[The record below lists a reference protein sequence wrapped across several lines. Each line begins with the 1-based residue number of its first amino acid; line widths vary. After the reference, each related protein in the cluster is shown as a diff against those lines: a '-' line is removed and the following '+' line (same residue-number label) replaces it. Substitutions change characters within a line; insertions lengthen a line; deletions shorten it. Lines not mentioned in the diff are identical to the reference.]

1 MKRVLIVDAPPL
13 FREYLKDKLVNEKIT
28 VDCASGS
35 RDAFTKMIS
44 TLPDLM
50 IVDAPD
56 QLSQLFDL
64 LEMKRKDPNASKI
77 PVILTGPVLNRE
89 SIAKLPYY
97 NVIKYFNKPIK
108 FDVFFESIGKL
119 LRIALSI
126 DTTPS
131 ILELHLNDN
140 IIFIEIAQGLNREK
154 IALLKYKLTEMIDGN
169 KLSKPKVV
177 IMLTDLKL
185 TFVDGANLEFLFDN
199 VIADERIQ
207 PKNVKI
213 LSFDAFTK
221 ELIDGHPAYTGME
234 VVENLS
240 SVLSSLVEGVGDVT
254 ETITDR
260 ILSATDDT
268 SEGSVQM
275 RFYSEGGIT
284 NDDEEDTEPRDP
296 SLISV
301 AVVDDDQITRNL
313 LKAAFQA
320 HQVETELFDSGLEF
334 LVSTK
339 HKTFD
344 LVILDIFMP
353 GVSGLDILTTLRQNK
368 YMSPVIIYSSATQRD
383 AVVQALSLGAKS
395 FIAKPMKPEVIVQKA
410 LEVLHS
416 L

>member
-44 TLPDLM
+44 QLPDLM
-50 IVDAPD
+50 IIDAPEN
-56 QLSQLFDL
+56 LGPLFEF
-64 LEMKRKDPNASKI
+64 LETKRKDPNASQI
-77 PVILTGPVLNRE
+77 PVILTGPELSRE

-108 FDVFFESIGKL
+108 FDVFFESIGKI
-119 LRIALSI
+119 LRITLSI

-169 KLSKPKVV
+169 KLTKPKVV

-199 VIADERIQ
+199 VVADERIL
-207 PKNVKI
+207 PKNVKV

-221 ELIDGHPAYTGME
+221 ELIDGHPAYTGIE

-240 SVLSSLVEGVGDVT
+240 SVLASLVEGVGDVT

-275 RFYSEGGIT
+275 RFYSESGVAK
-284 NDDEEDTEPRDP
+284 DEENVEERDP

-301 AVVDDDQITRNL
+301 AIVDDDQITRNL
-313 LKAAFQA
+313 LKAAFQQ
-320 HQVETELFDSGLEF
+320 HQVESELFDSGLEF

-368 YMSPVIIYSSATQRD
+368 YPSPVIIYSSATQRD
-383 AVVQALSLGAKS
+383 AVIQALSLGAKS

>member
-56 QLSQLFDL
+56 VLGDLFEF
-64 LEMKRKDPNASKI
+64 LETKRKDPNAAKI

-108 FDVFFESIGKL
+108 FDVFFESIGKI

-169 KLSKPKVV
+169 KLNKPKVV

-199 VIADERIQ
+199 VIADERIM

-221 ELIDGHPAYTGME
+221 ELIDGHPAYNGME

-240 SVLSSLVEGVGDVT
+240 SVLSSLVEGVGDVA

-275 RFYSEGGIT
+275 RFYAESGVA
-284 NDDEEDTEPRDP
+284 DAEEEKERGDS

-301 AVVDDDQITRNL
+301 AIVDDDQITRNL
-313 LKAAFQA
+313 LKAAFQQ
-320 HQVETELFDSGLEF
+320 HQVDSELFDSGLEF

-368 YMSPVIIYSSATQRD
+368 YASPVIIYSSATQRD
-383 AVVQALSLGAKS
+383 AVIQALSLGAKS
-395 FIAKPMKPEVIVQKA
+395 FIAKPMKPEIIVQKA

>member
-50 IVDAPD
+50 IIDAPD
-56 QLSQLFDL
+56 DMGIIFDFL
-64 LEMKRKDPNASKI
+64 DMKRKDPNASQI
-77 PVILTGPVLNRE
+77 PVILTGPVLSRE
-89 SIAKLPYY
+89 SVAKLPYF

-108 FDVFFESIGKL
+108 FDVFFESIGKV

-177 IMLTDLKL
+177 IMLTDLRL
-185 TFVDGANLEFLFDN
+185 SFVDGANLEFLFDN
-199 VIADERIQ
+199 VIADERIL

-213 LSFDAFTK
+213 LSFDEFTK
-221 ELIDGHPAYTGME
+221 ELIDGHPAYTGMS

-260 ILSATDDT
+260 ILSATDDS

-275 RFYSEGGIT
+275 RFYAEGVVADNDESEKKL
-284 NDDEEDTEPRDP
+284 DT
-296 SLISV
+296 SLISI
-301 AVVDDDQITRNL
+301 AIVDDDQITRNL

-368 YMSPVIIYSSATQRD
+368 YNSPVIIYSSATQRE
-383 AVVQALSLGAKS
+383 AVIQALSLGAKS
-395 FIAKPMKPEVIVQKA
+395 FIAKPMKPEIVVQKA

>member
-56 QLSQLFDL
+56 VLGDLFEF
-64 LEMKRKDPNASKI
+64 LETKRKDPNAAKI

-108 FDVFFESIGKL
+108 FDVFFESIGKI

-169 KLSKPKVV
+169 KLNKPKVV

-199 VIADERIQ
+199 VIADERIL

-213 LSFDAFTK
+213 LSFDTFTK

-240 SVLSSLVEGVGDVT
+240 SVLSSLVEGVGDVA

-275 RFYSEGGIT
+275 RFYAESGVA
-284 NDDEEDTEPRDP
+284 DVEEEQERGDS

-301 AVVDDDQITRNL
+301 AIVDDDQITRNL
-313 LKAAFQA
+313 LKAAFQQ
-320 HQVETELFDSGLEF
+320 HQVDSELFDSGLDF

-368 YMSPVIIYSSATQRD
+368 YPSPVIIYSSATQRD
-383 AVVQALSLGAKS
+383 AVIQALSLGAKS
-395 FIAKPMKPEVIVQKA
+395 FIAKPMKPEIIVQKA

>member
-13 FREYLKDKLVNEKIT
+13 FREYLKDKLVNEKIA
-28 VDCASGS
+28 VDCATGS

-50 IVDAPD
+50 IVDAPE
-56 QLSQLFDL
+56 SMSSLFDF
-64 LEMKRKDPNASKI
+64 LETKRKDPNAAKI
-77 PVILTGPVLNRE
+77 PVILTGPVLSRE
-89 SIAKLPYY
+89 NIAKLPYY

-108 FDVFFESIGKL
+108 FDVFFESIGKI

-126 DTTPS
+126 DTTAS

-185 TFVDGANLEFLFDN
+185 SFVDGANLEFLFDN
-199 VIADERIQ
+199 VIADERIL

-221 ELIDGHPAYTGME
+221 DLIDGHPAYTGMA

-275 RFYSEGGIT
+275 RFYSEGGVA
-284 NDDEEDTEPRDP
+284 DAEELKEDRDP

-301 AVVDDDQITRNL
+301 AIVDDDQITRNL

-320 HQVETELFDSGLEF
+320 HQVESELFDSGLEF

-353 GVSGLDILTTLRQNK
+353 GVSGLDILTTLRQNH
-368 YMSPVIIYSSATQRD
+368 YQSPVIIYSSATQRD
-383 AVVQALSLGAKS
+383 AVIQALSLGAKS